1 MPSGSAM
8 RAGSDVRHE
17 SQHTMRMLKTAHA
30 IFVLALLAAGVRQP
44 AVAQNITL
52 RAKVQFFI
60 SYYEDG
66 EYKKAADSLSSV
78 LPSLAGGANE
88 LAAYKYIGFSY
99 AMLNWV
105 DRAKETFKVALGK
118 FPDMDIDTLEVPP
131 NIAIVFKQAK
141 LEKRLERLDTVS
153 LQKPVI
159 VVQRK
164 NVVLPT
170 ILLSVSIVSA
180 AAAAE
185 LFYSGFRQYKN
196 YTSVSTPDQS
206 VLDSYYSQAR
216 NAYIGGAVCA
226 AVTAVLIPVSIHLY
240 AKKDPAA
247 KLKVSFV
254 NGWPAMAWLF

>member
-1 MPSGSAM
+1 M
-8 RAGSDVRHE
+8 RAGSGVRHE
-17 SQHTMRMLKTAHA
+17 SQQAMKMLKTVHA
-30 IFVLALLAAGVRQP
+30 IFVLALLAVAVRQP
-44 AVAQNITL
+44 AVAQDTTL

-66 EYKKAADSLSSV
+66 EYKKAADSLSSL
-78 LPSLAGGANE
+78 LPSLSDSANE
-88 LAAYKYIGFSY
+88 LAAFKYIGFSY

-105 DRAKETFKVALGK
+105 DKAKGTFKIALGK
-118 FPDMDIDTLEVPP
+118 FPNMDIDTLEVPP

-180 AAAAE
+180 AAAGE
-185 LFYSGFRQYKN
+185 LFYNGFQQYKN

-206 VLDSYYSQAR
+206 VLDSYYTQAR

-226 AVTAVLIPVSIHLY
+226 AVTAVLLPVSIYLY
-240 AKKDPAA
+240 VKKEPPA

-254 NGWPAMAWLF
+254 NGWPAVAWLF